1 MWLAKAWCRTKYSS
15 PRGEALW
22 LLLSWRGHRW
32 FKDAPTLNFIDLLA
46 WTLPQIWVCPL
57 AVSVFLCLW
66 MLIQIETE
74 KKIKKRKL
82 ISIRMLA
89 TSANAV
95 MVCSSILVESPV
107 LPRQFSS
114 TRRTNTQLNLIF
126 FCLSTEEE
134 LCWLAL
140 PLEWSHP

>member
-57 AVSVFLCLW
+57 AVSVSLDVDSNRNW
-66 MLIQIETE
+66 
-74 KKIKKRKL
+74 KKKVKKRKL
-82 ISIRMLA
+82 ISIRMLT